1 MGTKPGVGVRVRVLV
16 AGGVLEG
23 VNVLVG
29 VLVETVGVRVGV
41 LLGVLVGTVAVRV
54 GVLDGVSVRVGVLVI
69 VGVRVIVGVSVR
81 VGVRVG
87 VLVSVGVAVK
97 LFTLPVTGQVPQP
110 GKLKVKVTV
119 YEPTKVSLLKSA
131 SQVANV
137 PPPLSRMDGAGA
149 FTGEVVLSVSKY

>member
-1 MGTKPGVGVRVRVLV
+1 MPGVSVGVRVLV
-16 AGGVLEG
+16 GGGVLEG

-29 VLVETVGVRVGV
+29 VLEGVNVGVRVGV
-41 LLGVLVGTVAVRV
+41 LDGVLDGSVAVRV